1 MPPQPRRTASP
12 APASRESSHREIR
25 GWEGP
30 GHSLIQS
37 VKNLSVDRLCESLC
51 IKGEAGA
58 SKPGLLSVPWEKK
71 KKKIRARCGRSAAL
85 RASPAAPL
93 LRGLGPSPAG
103 HLQFPSEPRW
113 VKAEIR
119 MEPRRGTL
127 V

>member
-71 KKKIRARCGRSAAL
+71 KKKSEPDVAGAL
-85 RASPAAPL
+85 RSEPPLQPPL